1 MERKKQ
7 FIIIYTLI
15 ILFFIF
21 YLFFLIGCKYF
32 NENINSFYSN
42 EFFFNKFKIRI
53 LSKHFLHLDKIVYK
67 LKSYI
72 SILNKKLISYRVL
85 FEKIWFEKS
94 KNNRT
99 ELVNQLK
106 VYGKNYDDLI
116 SSTMLQYSS
125 KGIPFDNSIIIS
137 IYTYDR
143 NKIPNLSRFKK
154 YHFKIIELSKEK
166 YGEIKNQKMF
176 QIEKNYQQNI
186 KDNNLLFIK
195 DYKLTLKNSEAVILC
210 NLIDA
215 ENNYYLCLIENL
227 PFNNLPGNYKFY
239 LNNKYPRIKFHT
251 FYYYPIASSFNEVLI
266 GFYLAISPVRFFS
279 FFAIIFVIVI
289 ILLVVGYI
297 ILKEYLFS
305 NSFSKAQVN
314 KEDNLKY
321 SSIQKEFKNKEIKNV
336 DLKNI
341 KIVNKEIKNKF
352 IEKMENIE
360 KMSNNDY
367 RKEDSN
373 ISEKSFKKSK
383 KDGEVTGKKIDLS
396 EIPDFKDL

>member
-7 FIIIYTLI
+7 ILILYSLI

-21 YLFFLIGCKYF
+21 YLFFLSGCKYF
-32 NENINSFYSN
+32 KENINSFYSD
-42 EFFFNKFKIRI
+42 EFFLIKFKIKDF
-53 LSKHFLHLDKIVYK
+53 SKDLLPLDKIVYK

-72 SILNKKLISYRVL
+72 SILNQKLISYKIL
-85 FEKIWFEKS
+85 FEKIWFERS
-94 KNNRT
+94 RTNRT

-116 SSTMLQYSS
+116 SKTMLQYSS
-125 KGIPFDNSIIIS
+125 TGIPFDNSIIIS
-137 IYTYDR
+137 IYTYDGE
-143 NKIPNLSRFKK
+143 KIPNLTRFKK
-154 YHFKIIELSKEK
+154 YHFKFIELSKEK
-166 YGEIKNQKMF
+166 YDEIKNQKMF

-186 KDNNLLFIK
+186 KYNNLLFIK
-195 DYKLTLKNSEAVILC
+195 DYKLKLKNSKAVILC
-210 NLIDA
+210 NLVDA

-227 PFNNLPGNYKFY
+227 PINNLPQNYKFY
-239 LNNKYPRIKFHT
+239 LNNKYPRIKFYT
-251 FYYYPIASSFNEVLI
+251 FYYYPLASSFNEVLI
-266 GFYLAISPVRFFS
+266 GFYLPISPVRFFS

-305 NSFSKAQVN
+305 NSFSKAQGN
-314 KEDNLKY
+314 KEDDLKY
-321 SSIQKEFKNKEIKNV
+321 SSIQKEYKNKENKNT

-341 KIVNKEIKNKF
+341 EIKDKEIKNKF

-367 RKEDSN
+367 RKEDGSIN
-373 ISEKSFKKSK
+373 EKSFNENK
-383 KDGEVTGKKIDLS
+383 KDVEVTGKKIDLS